1 MVLLPF
7 IYGLLA
13 LFLTSTM
20 WKRGDKWWQTAIVFA
35 FCYMGLVAATIA
47 FFYVSSPN

>member
-1 MVLLPF
+1 MVLIY

-13 LFLTSTM
+13 FFLTASM
-20 WKRGDKWWQTAIVFA
+20 WRHGDKWWQTALVFS

-47 FFYVSSPN
+47 FVFIASL

>member
-1 MVLLPF
+1 MLLML
-7 IYGLLA
+7 IYGMLA
-13 LFLTSTM
+13 SFCTASM

-47 FFYVSSPN
+47 FVFITSL